1 MGGLEDVGGVP
12 CSSISLTEHRVMRGH
27 GDGERYRG
35 WRVEKDEEERRTVG
49 EIEELVDDALVG
61 VVDTFRGEDEGDETT
76 VARDCD
82 GSRSARTGRQETDWK
97 PNILG

>member
-1 MGGLEDVGGVP
+1 
-12 CSSISLTEHRVMRGH
+12 MRGH

-82 GSRSARTGRQETDWK
+82 GRDQ
-97 PNILG
+97 LGLGVRRLIGSQTYLGERRWSSPLQLVR